1 MWFPIIKDLVN
12 QNFLS
17 TELSYLVIDRTQ
29 DRVVVNLLVVSLV
42 YQSRSTP
49 IYMTNLDKKGN
60 SNCSKNCKKKN
71 LQKTSNKSYKSDH
84 IKREKIRIT

>member
-1 MWFPIIKDLVN
+1 MKFETLWFPVIEDWVD
-12 QNFLS
+12 QNFPER
-17 TELSYLVIDRTQ
+17 ELLYFVI
-29 DRVVVNLLVVSLV
+29 VNLLVINLV
-42 YQSRSTP
+42 YQDPSIP

-84 IKREKIRIT
+84 RKREKIRIT

>member
-49 IYMTNLDKKGN
+49 IYMTNLDKKATVTVL
-60 SNCSKNCKKKN
+60 KIARKRICKKRVTNHINRTTEKG
-71 LQKTSNKSYKSDH
+71 KKS
-84 IKREKIRIT
+84 E